1 MPEETKEQMAK
12 PEEALRYGIIVN
24 PAAGMSS
31 LKRRKQVIA
40 QCAGILGRETLV
52 DGWDTESAA
61 ELRECAG
68 VLSGKVDVIVVAG
81 GDGTFS
87 DIINA
92 LHRTTVLAYI
102 PLGTGNAWRNTL
114 GLPFSVRRA
123 AERIKNGWEH
133 LVDLIL
139 VDGKT
144 KGILASV
151 GFEGRA
157 LSERKKFLEKGVKGF
172 DSYFRAIA
180 KLILAGYEGDDAIV
194 KVDRKTFSVKRAVSL
209 IVTKT
214 PYYGFGLKVVPKARI
229 DDGLLHVMMISADPS
244 TTLSNIVASST
255 SGNAFGQYLTCKR
268 VSIKTMAE
276 LPLQVDGNLER
287 EGTSFKFQVL
297 SSALRM
303 RY

>member
-1 MPEETKEQMAK
+1 MAGPEK
-12 PEEALRYGIIVN
+12 ALRYGIIVN
-24 PAAGMSS
+24 PAAGISS

-40 QCAGILGRETLV
+40 DCAGILGKDTLV
-52 DGWDTESAA
+52 DGWETESAA
-61 ELRECAG
+61 DLRKCAEALAG
-68 VLSGKVDVIVVAG
+68 RVDVLVVAG
-81 GDGTFS
+81 GDGTLS

-114 GLPFSVRRA
+114 GLPSSRRQA
-123 AERIKNGWEH
+123 AERIKHGWEH
-133 LVDLIL
+133 QVDLIL

-144 KGILASV
+144 RGILASV

-157 LSERKKFLEKGVKGF
+157 LGERKKFLDKGIRGF
-172 DSYFRAIA
+172 DSYFRATA
-180 KLILAGYEGDDAIV
+180 KLILGGYEGDDAIV
-194 KVDRKTFSVKRAVSL
+194 KVDRETYSIRRAISL

-214 PYYGFGLKVVPKARI
+214 PYYGYGLKVVPKARI

-268 VSIKTMAE
+268 VSIETAVE

-287 EGTSFKFQVL
+287 EGTKFKFQVL
-297 SSALRM
+297 PSTLRL

>member
-1 MPEETKEQMAK
+1 MAK
-12 PEEALRYGIIVN
+12 SEEALRYGIIVN

-40 QCAGILGRETLV
+40 ECAGILGSETLI
-52 DGWDTESAA
+52 DGWETESAA
-61 ELRECAG
+61 ELRECAEA
-68 VLSGKVDVIVVAG
+68 LAEKVDILVVAG

-114 GLPFSVRRA
+114 KLPFSRRRA
-123 AERIKNGWEH
+123 ADRIKQGWEH
-133 LVDLIL
+133 QVDLIM

-172 DSYFRAIA
+172 DSYFRATA
-180 KLILAGYEGDDAIV
+180 KLILGGYEGDDAIV
-194 KVDRKTFSVKRAVSL
+194 KVDQRIVSVKRAISL

-214 PYYGFGLKVVPKARI
+214 PYYGYGLKVVPKARI
-229 DDGLLHVMMISADPS
+229 DDGLLHVMMVSADPS

-268 VSIKTMAE
+268 VSIETAAE
-276 LPLQVDGNLER
+276 VPLQVDGNLDR
-287 EGTSFKFQVL
+287 EGTRFKFQVL
-297 SSALRM
+297 PSALRM